1 MKYPRFQSHSLAG
14 VGVIRHDART
24 EKTINK
30 SNYSLKLG
38 NNGKEKE
45 NIIRF
50 VRYPERGRG

>member
-1 MKYPRFQSHSLAG
+1 MTERISGQVS
-14 VGVIRHDART
+14 IRLI
-24 EKTINK
+24 INK